1 MRCTGPN
8 GGPDLDLK
16 VPRPALGVQRSAP
29 RPGLCGTPAAA
40 YAAEV
45 TTAAELRAQQASV
58 KQRYRD
64 DPAAAITP
72 LRGVGS
78 FADPGIT
85 CTVRTFAGP
94 VRAGLHPATGGDGS
108 AACSGD
114 MLLEALAACAGVT
127 CRSVAT
133 AMALPITGAE
143 VAATGSFDATGTLGI
158 DRTAEVGVSPITVTI
173 TVTTS
178 TGVDPAALTKLA
190 ELTERY
196 CVVGRSLRHPPVIRV
211 VRAEQQG

>member
-1 MRCTGPN
+1 M
-8 GGPDLDLK
+8 
-16 VPRPALGVQRSAP
+16 VSAVH
-29 RPGLCGTPAAA
+29 RGLCWTVAGA
-40 YAAEV
+40 YAAKM
-45 TTAAELRAQQASV
+45 TTAAELKAKQASV

-64 DPAAAITP
+64 DPAAAITA

-108 AACSGD
+108 DACSGD

-143 VAATGSFDATGTLGI
+143 VEATGSFDATGTLGL
-158 DRTAEVGVSPITVTI
+158 DRNAEIGVSPITVTI

-178 TGVDPAALTKLA
+178 SEVDPAALATLA

-196 CVVGRSLRHPPVIRV
+196 CVVGRSLRHPPVVRV
-211 VRAEQQG
+211 VRAEQLSPRGSE

>member
-1 MRCTGPN
+1 M
-8 GGPDLDLK
+8 
-16 VPRPALGVQRSAP
+16 
-29 RPGLCGTPAAA
+29 
-40 YAAEV
+40 
-45 TTAAELRAQQASV
+45 TTAAELKARQAGV

-64 DPAAAITP
+64 DPAAAVTP
-72 LRGVGS
+72 LRGGGS

-108 AACSGD
+108 DACSGD

-143 VAATGSFDATGTLGI
+143 VEATGTFDATGTLGI
-158 DRTAEVGVSPITVTI
+158 DRTADVGISPITVTI

-178 TGVDPAALTKLA
+178 SDVDPAALTKLA
-190 ELTERY
+190 DLTERY
-196 CVVGRSLRHPPVIRV
+196 CVVGQSLRHPPAIRV
-211 VRAEQQG
+211 VRAG